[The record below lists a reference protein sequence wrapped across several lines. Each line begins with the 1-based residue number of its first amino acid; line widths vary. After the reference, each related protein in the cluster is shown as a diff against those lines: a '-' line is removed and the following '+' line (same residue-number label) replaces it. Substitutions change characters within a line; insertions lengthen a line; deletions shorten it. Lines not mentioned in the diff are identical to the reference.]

1 MEDSINNNVASNEP
15 QFAGEWGDTPGGPE
29 DGPQFPESPKQ
40 NAPQAHQELE
50 DRRRSLKKEKPVN
63 QSPVEE
69 KSPRPLNQNNAYQQR
84 IMQRAQLA
92 KIR

>member
-40 NAPQAHQELE
+40 NAP
-50 DRRRSLKKEKPVN
+50 
-63 QSPVEE
+63 
-69 KSPRPLNQNNAYQQR
+69 
-84 IMQRAQLA
+84 
-92 KIR
+92 